1 LGFQVLVFGAY
12 LSFGY
17 CILELIY
24 LLDIV
29 FWCFICL
36 LEIVFCCFVMKRY
49 STNPILTRADVPNI
63 APHLIDCSSVFNP
76 GAIKFGDQYL
86 MMVRTQSRSRETF
99 MVMAVSDD
107 GINFKVDDKT
117 VDFKGIEKIKE
128 KIYHIYDARITFLE
142 GTYYIMF
149 AMDMDSGCQLG
160 LGQTDDFREFR
171 FLGIVSNEDIRN
183 GVLFPEKINGKYM
196 RLDRPNKARHSS
208 GPTSGSTIWLSS
220 SDDLLNWT
228 PVSPVID
235 GRFHYWDEFIGS
247 GPPPVKTRQG
257 WLHIYHGVA
266 THFGSANIYQA
277 GIMLLDL
284 NDPSKVIGRCPY
296 NILEPRELWELTGQ
310 VPNVVFPSG
319 IIVKQTDNEGFAIP
333 SSDVFVY
340 YGAADTCVG
349 LAVTTISE
357 LLEYCR

>member
-1 LGFQVLVFGAY
+1 
-12 LSFGY
+12 
-17 CILELIY
+17 
-24 LLDIV
+24 
-29 FWCFICL
+29 
-36 LEIVFCCFVMKRY
+36 MKRHPQ
-49 STNPILTRADVPNI
+49 NPVLTRADVPDI

-76 GAIKFGDQYL
+76 GAIKFGDKYL

-99 MVMAVSDD
+99 MVMAESAD
-107 GINFKVDDKT
+107 GIHFKVEDHI

-149 AMDMDSGCQLG
+149 AMDMDAGCQLG
-160 LGQTDDFREFR
+160 LGQTDDFKEFR
-171 FLGIVSNEDIRN
+171 FLGITSNEDIRN
-183 GVLFPEKINGKYM
+183 GVLFPEKIGGKYM

-220 SDDLLNWT
+220 SVDLADWV
-228 PVSPVID
+228 PVAPVIE

-247 GPPPVKTRQG
+247 GPPPVKTREG

-284 NDPSKVIGRCPY
+284 KDPSKVISRGFY
-296 NILEPRELWELTGQ
+296 NILEPRESWELMGQ

-319 IIVKQTDNEGFAIP
+319 IIVKDFDDEGFALP
-333 SSDVFVY
+333 HSEVFVY

-349 LAVTTISE
+349 LAVATVQE
-357 LLEYCR
+357 LIDQAFQS